1 LVAVVAVTRVGV
13 TTMLVMRVGMTE
25 VAVARGGKM
34 LVALTFVMKLAG
46 IAGRRASTGRERQV
60 EIGC

>member
-1 LVAVVAVTRVGV
+1 LVAVVTVTRVGV
-13 TTMLVMRVGMTE
+13 TAMLVMRVGMTE

-46 IAGRRASTGRERQV
+46 GGASTGRERQE